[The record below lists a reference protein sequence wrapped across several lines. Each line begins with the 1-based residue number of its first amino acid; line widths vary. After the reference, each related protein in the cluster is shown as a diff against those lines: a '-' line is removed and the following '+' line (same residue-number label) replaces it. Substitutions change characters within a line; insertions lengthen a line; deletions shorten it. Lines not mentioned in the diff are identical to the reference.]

1 MTTVNVWAGINAEDE
16 FMLVSSI
23 VFDNK
28 FITQIGLSIMLVP
41 VKLPHAVAFDPIWT
55 YAGSLIRIFP
65 LGLNASLIMIENVY
79 DVIISFIPRDRDQ
92 KSPTAKIIG
101 HFVNLYREI

>member
-79 DVIISFIPRDRDQ
+79 DVILFTTSLPLPVSD
-92 KSPTAKIIG
+92 PLNVVEIG
-101 HFVNLYREI
+101 VNDW